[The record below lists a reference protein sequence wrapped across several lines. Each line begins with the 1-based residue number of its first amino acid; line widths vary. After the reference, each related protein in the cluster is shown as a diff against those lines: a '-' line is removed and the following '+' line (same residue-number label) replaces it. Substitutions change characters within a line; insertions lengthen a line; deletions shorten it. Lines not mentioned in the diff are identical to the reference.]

1 MDGYTGLVNMVGG
14 MHGARDETGT
24 VVEAGW
30 AALGHPQAVEGE
42 PERTWGALNG

>member
-1 MDGYTGLVNMVGG
+1 MVGG

-30 AALGHPQAVEGE
+30 TALGLPQSLEPV
-42 PERTWGALNG
+42 PERTWSALSG